1 MRAPHLSVA
10 GAGRRLRILGILL
23 GLLAFGA
30 VAKLATVQ
38 LRDASTLS
46 AKGVADRQRHETIPA
61 MRGAI
66 LDRTGVDLA
75 VSVPQVDVAISRKAL
90 ASVGIESDEA
100 LIPLADSLAT
110 DLGVP
115 ARSVRSAL
123 LRAEADD
130 DNVPI
135 ATAIAPER
143 ADAARETLTES
154 NLQGVLG
161 VEQTSARVHPAGES
175 ALRVIGTLDRDGR
188 PNDWAGIEKQYD
200 TQLTGSDGRRVAE
213 RTRDGRTIMG
223 SERVEQPARPGQDV
237 QLTLDRALQFDA
249 EQILTR
255 GAAAA
260 GAAGGIA
267 VIGRPST
274 GELLAVASVE
284 RDPSTGEM
292 GLASGPLA
300 FSNSYQAG
308 SVFKL
313 VTTAAAYESGA
324 IDDSSTFTVP
334 SSITVADR
342 TFDDHHQHAT
352 ETMTVDEIIA
362 DSSNVGTIQIGRR
375 VGAERLHR
383 TLSDFGFGQPT
394 GVGHPAEGAGV
405 LPDASSWTEPDLAAA
420 SIGTFQSS
428 TVLQLWAAYNVIA
441 NRGMYVPPRLVSST
455 IDASG
460 VATPVAGPAAR
471 RVVSEE
477 SAARVDRALRKVVA
491 DGTAKHLDLPGYL
504 TAAKTGTGRM
514 PSPKRVDSTDDYVWA
529 DGTYH
534 YVATFAGYLPAD
546 RPQVSI
552 TVLLFDTPPG
562 STGGGTSG
570 PVFAELARSSI
581 RELGIAPSS
590 GDAASAASAGPARIR
605 SAPATAPNAASSSTS
620 SSTSSTTSS
629 STSSTT
635 TTTVPSRSGT
645 SRQANGST
653 TSSARS
659 ATMKRS
665 SG

>member
-1 MRAPHLSVA
+1 
-10 GAGRRLRILGILL
+10 LRILAALL
-23 GLLAFGA
+23 GLLVLGA
-30 VAKLATVQ
+30 VAKLAAVQ
-38 LRDASTLS
+38 LRDAPTLS
-46 AKGVADRQRHETIPA
+46 AKGIADRQRHETIPA

-75 VSVPQVDVAISRKAL
+75 VSVPQVNVAISRKAL
-90 ASVGIESDEA
+90 ASVGIESDEQV
-100 LIPLADSLAT
+100 LPIADSLAT

-115 ARSVRSAL
+115 AREVRSAL
-123 LRAEADD
+123 LRATPDD
-130 DNVPI
+130 DNVVV
-135 ATAIAPER
+135 ATGIAPER
-143 ADAARETLTES
+143 ADAARATLTES
-154 NLQGVLG
+154 NLQGVIG

-175 ALRVIGTLDRDGR
+175 ALRVIGTLDPDGR

-249 EQILTR
+249 EQIVTR
-255 GAAAA
+255 GAATA

-284 RDPSTGEM
+284 RDPTTGEM

-324 IDDSSTFTVP
+324 IDDDSTFTVP

-352 ETMTVDEIIA
+352 QSMTVDEIIA
-362 DSSNVGTIQIGRR
+362 DSSNVGTIQIGQR
-375 VGAERLHR
+375 VGAEQLHQ

-405 LPDASSWTEPDLAAA
+405 LPDASSWTAPDLAAA

-428 TVLQLWAAYNVIA
+428 TVVQLWAAYNVIA
-441 NRGMYVPPRLVSST
+441 NRGMYVPPRLVAST
-455 IDASG
+455 IDATGS
-460 VATPVAGPAAR
+460 ATPVAGPAPH
-471 RVVSEE
+471 RVVSEQ

-514 PSPKRVDSTDDYVWA
+514 PSPKHVDRTDDYIWA

-534 YVATFAGYLPAD
+534 YVTTFAGYLPAD
-546 RPQVSI
+546 NPQVSI

-562 STGGGTSG
+562 STGGATSG

-590 GDAASAASAGPARIR
+590 GDAASAASTGPARIR
-605 SAPATAPNAASSSTS
+605 SAPASAP
-620 SSTSSTTSS
+620 
-629 STSSTT
+629 
-635 TTTVPSRSGT
+635 TTVPSRASSGSASSAGSASSGGSSSSSTTT
-645 SRQANGST
+645 STTTPSGSRASNPGAGST
-653 TSSARS
+653 TSTARS

>member
-1 MRAPHLSVA
+1 M
-10 GAGRRLRILGILL
+10 RILGILL

-30 VAKLATVQ
+30 VAKLVTVQ

-66 LDRTGVDLA
+66 VDRTGVDLA
-75 VSVPQVDVAISRKAL
+75 VSVPQVNVAISRKAL
-90 ASVGIESDEA
+90 ASVQIDTDEQ
-100 LIPLADSLAT
+100 LIALADSLAT

-115 ARSVRSAL
+115 AADVRSAL
-123 LRAEADD
+123 LRAKPDD

-135 ATAIAPER
+135 ATGLAPER
-143 ADAARETLTES
+143 ADEARKTLTKK
-154 NLQGVLG
+154 NLQGVMG
-161 VEQTSARVHPAGES
+161 VELTSARVHPAGES
-175 ALRVIGTLDRDGR
+175 ALRVIGTLDPDGR
-188 PNDWAGIEKQYD
+188 PSERAGIEKQYD
-200 TQLTGSDGRRVAE
+200 AQLTGSDGRRVAE

-223 SERVEQPARPGQDV
+223 SERVEQAARPGQDV

-249 EQILTR
+249 EQIVTR
-255 GAAAA
+255 GAANA

-267 VIGRPST
+267 IIGRPST

-284 RDPSTGEM
+284 RDPSTGQM

-324 IDDSSTFTVP
+324 IDDNSTFTVP

-352 ETMTVDEIIA
+352 QTMTVDEIIA
-362 DSSNVGTIQIGRR
+362 DSSNVGTIQIGQR

-383 TLSDFGFGQPT
+383 ALSEFGFGQPT

-405 LPDASSWTEPDLAAA
+405 LPGASSWTTPDLAAA

-441 NRGMYVPPRLVSST
+441 NRGMYVPPRLVAST
-455 IDASG
+455 IDANG
-460 VATPVAGPAAR
+460 VATPIAGPAPH
-471 RVVSEE
+471 RVVSEQ

-514 PSPKRVDSTDDYVWA
+514 PSPKRVDSKDDYVWA

-534 YVATFAGYLPAD
+534 YVTTFAGYLPAD

-562 STGGGTSG
+562 STGGATSG

-590 GDAASAASAGPARIR
+590 GDAASAASSGPARIR
-605 SAPATAPNAASSSTS
+605 SAPAASP
-620 SSTSSTTSS
+620 
-629 STSSTT
+629 
-635 TTTVPSRSGT
+635 TTVPSRAVGGS
-645 SRQANGST
+645 GST

-659 ATMKRS
+659 ATMKRLS
-665 SG
+665 E